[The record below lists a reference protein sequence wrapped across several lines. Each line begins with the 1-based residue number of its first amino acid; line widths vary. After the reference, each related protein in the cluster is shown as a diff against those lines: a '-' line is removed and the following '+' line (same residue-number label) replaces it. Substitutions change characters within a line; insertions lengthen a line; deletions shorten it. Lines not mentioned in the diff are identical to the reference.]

1 MYICVAGMF
10 LFSISSSG
18 KDSIPSIVVGSP
30 EIPGDPVYTKYY
42 NDTFIYGQVLEPLFG
57 FGDDGQ
63 IKGVLAKSWKFAS
76 DRKVLDV
83 DLADDHFFSN
93 GQRLTSE
100 DVKFSIDRHRL
111 SHSTLGA
118 AYLSDIQ
125 KIEIKG
131 TFQLRIVF
139 SRPNVAILRV
149 LCRQSFG
156 ILPKSWKFDRVSLEP
171 FVGSGAYRFIKDGN
185 DWFFVRNDKYLLTES
200 NRIPKWRV
208 EFNNYLRGSKADLR
222 GNEVGDMIILTQKRL
237 SMLFDRL
244 PILSKSHTC
253 YSKGV
258 YVQGAYW
265 WVGNSLNTFSKS
277 EKVILS
283 RQLEKIN
290 LLVSKIAKIEFSR
303 SFFPQGMLGFD
314 QVPIDNGH
322 RVSAGKKISIRVDE
336 FDYALLKKIQDESP
350 SLFTSPFKLQILKYE
365 LYAKSPGKQVERV
378 HLDLVNSLP
387 GFIDPE
393 GYVGAIPSLLE
404 SSAKQVYGTKVLNL
418 SIEGLQEFD
427 GSKRAIIYRNIN
439 HELVKNVR
447 MIPAWS
453 DPLVECVSNR
463 ISRSSKPIR
472 YGTNLLDYSRM

>member
-1 MYICVAGMF
+1 
-10 LFSISSSG
+10 
-18 KDSIPSIVVGSP
+18 
-30 EIPGDPVYTKYY
+30 
-42 NDTFIYGQVLEPLFG
+42 
-57 FGDDGQ
+57 
-63 IKGVLAKSWKFAS
+63 
-76 DRKVLDV
+76 
-83 DLADDHFFSN
+83 
-93 GQRLTSE
+93 
-100 DVKFSIDRHRL
+100 
-111 SHSTLGA
+111 
-118 AYLSDIQ
+118 
-125 KIEIKG
+125 
-131 TFQLRIVF
+131 
-139 SRPNVAILRV
+139 
-149 LCRQSFG
+149 
-156 ILPKSWKFDRVSLEP
+156 
-171 FVGSGAYRFIKDGN
+171 
-185 DWFFVRNDKYLLTES
+185 
-200 NRIPKWRV
+200 V